1 MMHAPTDSLPPFKP
15 DCFREGPA
23 LKIALCTND
32 QTEYE
37 ASTFAAKAVGWID
50 ENRLHLQCIVCESPA
65 YFRKKSKSGQAACF
79 GARPHLDGCQLATE
93 SNEESERAA
102 AVETFIKTNPGKH
115 FVLRLG
121 HPRPAKPKTPVAG
134 IPVRDSGK
142 TAASFVKWGRRQ
154 ESGSTIGAKECLI
167 NLVVSDVYAKSTQT
181 IALTRTSPDIAIRD
195 FFVPFR
201 GAIIEPSGTMRGYW
215 GSLTATHENDDGSAW
230 LNTGRPWHMSVL
242 LSRDV
247 KEELLQAYQV
257 DDIEDLAGCYALVI
271 GRLTQARGGKWYVK
285 PAKARNTVLY
295 SPEGTDVIE
304 A

>member
-1 MMHAPTDSLPPFKP
+1 M
-15 DCFREGPA
+15 
-23 LKIALCTND
+23 KIALCTTD

-37 ASTFAAKAVGWID
+37 ASTFAAKDVGWID
-50 ENRLHLQCIVCESPA
+50 ENRPHLQCIVCASPA
-65 YFRKKSKSGQAACF
+65 YFRKESKSGQAACF

-102 AVETFIKTNPGKH
+102 AIETFIKTNPGKH

-121 HPRPAKPKTPVAG
+121 HPRPAMPKTPVAG
-134 IPVRDSGK
+134 IPVRGSGK
-142 TAASFVKWGRRQ
+142 TAGAFVKWGKRQ
-154 ESGSTIGAKECLI
+154 ESSSTVGAKECLI
-167 NLVVSDVYAKSTQT
+167 NLVVSDIYAKSTQT
-181 IALTRTSPDIAIRD
+181 IALTKNSPDIAIKD

-201 GAIIEPSGTMRGYW
+201 GATTEFSDTMRGYW

-247 KEELLQAYQV
+247 KEELLQVYQV
-257 DDIEDLAGCYALVI
+257 HDIVDLAGCYALVI
-271 GRLTQARGGKWYVK
+271 GRLTQSRSGKWYVK
-285 PAKARNTVLY
+285 PAKARNAVLY
-295 SPEGTDVIE
+295 DPEGKDLVD